1 MGSFVENGS
10 KMTFN
15 LFAEILT
22 SGPILFGFAE
32 IVAAVPFSLPADW
45 AGYDTGGLLV

>member
-32 IVAAVPFSLPADW
+32 IVAAAPSLSQPIGQDMTQE
-45 AGYDTGGLLV
+45 GS